1 MFSFPTFSR
10 TARLT
15 SIILLLCSASPT
27 LSFSQSEPPRR
38 ELTERVSTA
47 LQKLSEFMEA
57 KNYDGALAMINPLIP
72 TAAANSFDLAL
83 LSQIKAQ
90 VLLMKSDF
98 PAAIPPLETAYNLG
112 RTYNFFEP
120 RQLNELSYYLAQ
132 LYYQEGSAAKDIN
145 LQRATLEKASTFISD
160 YLANSEKPNPDAPVF
175 AASLLYTRAT
185 LDPENV
191 DEALLQEA
199 MNLAREGL
207 YAELEPK
214 DNLYVLILAALQQF
228 GRNEDAAEILEF
240 LVKRN
245 PTNRQYWGQLAATY
259 LALGADEKV
268 VDPSQIRQW
277 NIRTIVTIERAQAV
291 GIMTEPKDNFNLVG
305 LYFNIERF
313 DDAIRLLED
322 GLKND
327 RIENTQRNWELLA
340 SSYQQVNKELRA
352 IETLKQAAK
361 LYPSAGSLEFQI
373 ANIYYAIDNLRE
385 AYTHGL
391 IALEKGSLNN
401 TAQTNMFVAYLAYE
415 LQDYE
420 VALVQAE
427 AAAAAENDPNSSANR
442 LLGAIRDAIRER
454 EATRRASA
462 PL

>member
-1 MFSFPTFSR
+1 
-10 TARLT
+10 
-15 SIILLLCSASPT
+15 
-27 LSFSQSEPPRR
+27 
-38 ELTERVSTA
+38 
-47 LQKLSEFMEA
+47 
-57 KNYDGALAMINPLIP
+57 
-72 TAAANSFDLAL
+72 
-83 LSQIKAQ
+83 
-90 VLLMKSDF
+90 
-98 PAAIPPLETAYNLG
+98 
-112 RTYNFFEP
+112 
-120 RQLNELSYYLAQ
+120 
-132 LYYQEGSAAKDIN
+132 
-145 LQRATLEKASTFISD
+145 
-160 YLANSEKPNPDAPVF
+160 
-175 AASLLYTRAT
+175 
-185 LDPENV
+185 
-191 DEALLQEA
+191 
-199 MNLAREGL
+199 
-207 YAELEPK
+207 
-214 DNLYVLILAALQQF
+214 
-228 GRNEDAAEILEF
+228 
-240 LVKRN
+240 
-245 PTNRQYWGQLAATY
+245 
-259 LALGADEKV
+259 
-268 VDPSQIRQW
+268 
-277 NIRTIVTIERAQAV
+277 
-291 GIMTEPKDNFNLVG
+291 MTEPKDNFNLVG

>member
-145 LQRATLEKASTFISD
+145 LQRATLEKASTFIRD

-340 SSYQQVNKELRA
+340 SS
-352 IETLKQAAK
+352 
-361 LYPSAGSLEFQI
+361 
-373 ANIYYAIDNLRE
+373 
-385 AYTHGL
+385 
-391 IALEKGSLNN
+391 
-401 TAQTNMFVAYLAYE
+401 
-415 LQDYE
+415 
-420 VALVQAE
+420 
-427 AAAAAENDPNSSANR
+427 
-442 LLGAIRDAIRER
+442 
-454 EATRRASA
+454 
-462 PL
+462 